1 MKVVVII
8 FFLVAAVMLAIF
20 VKALVGIAA
29 MKTPLEQM
37 LEDADQRR
45 YIDAWMKR
53 KHRSGVL
60 DNTIADGFGQIV
72 ESSKT
77 SEKTQ

>member
-1 MKVVVII
+1 MKVIVIL

-20 VKALVGIAA
+20 VMALVGIAA

-53 KHRSGVL
+53 KH
-60 DNTIADGFGQIV
+60 
-72 ESSKT
+72 
-77 SEKTQ
+77 

>member
-20 VKALVGIAA
+20 VKALVGIEV

-45 YIDAWMKR
+45 YIDAWMKKR
-53 KHRSGVL
+53 RRSTVL
-60 DNTIADGFGQIV
+60 NNTIADDFGQNV